1 MSRFT
6 FFDVETPN
14 RNNDR
19 ISSMGIVVVEDGVT
33 IFEANILVNPEV
45 RFDPFNIGLTKITPA
60 MVRDEPT
67 LKEIWPSVRTY
78 FEESIIVAH
87 NATFDLG
94 VLTMTLAHYGIEIPC
109 FHYICTV
116 VLARRFLKYRKNS
129 LDYLCATL
137 GVLLERHHEALSDA
151 KGCQGI
157 FYHIVEHHGY
167 NDSFVS
173 EFYRPHMR
181 GKSISISNAHT
192 DSNHRS
198 NTYSYSNTNSNSY
211 TNANANSY
219 TNANANSYYKLKSN
233 LTNSQIE
240 TPVQLKTTT
249 DHFEIK
255 DKSFCLTGDF
265 RYGEKTDVELF
276 ILAHGGRVVKQ
287 VTRQLDF
294 VLVGTYGSPL
304 WAYGNYGTKVK
315 KALDYKMAGLNLH
328 VILEVDFFKKF
339 E

>member
-45 RFDPFNIGLTKITPA
+45 RFDPFNINLTKITPA
-60 MVRDEPT
+60 MVRDEAT
-67 LKEIWPSVRTY
+67 LKELWPTVSAY

-94 VLTMTLAHYGIEIPC
+94 VLTMTLAHYGIEIPR
-109 FHYICTV
+109 FQYICTV
-116 VLARRFLKYRKNS
+116 VLARRYLKYRKNS

-181 GKSISISNAHT
+181 GKSIEASNAHAYP
-192 DSNHRS
+192 NAQ
-198 NTYSYSNTNSNSY
+198 SYPN
-211 TNANANSY
+211 
-219 TNANANSYYKLKSN
+219 
-233 LTNSQIE
+233 NSQSEAPI
-240 TPVQLKTTT
+240 QLRTTAE
-249 DHFEIK
+249 HFEIK
-255 DKSFCLTGDF
+255 NKSFCLTGDF
-265 RYGEKTDVELF
+265 RFGEKTDVELF
-276 ILAHGGRVVKQ
+276 ILAHGGCVVTQ
-287 VTRQLDF
+287 VTRQLDY

-315 KALDYKMAGLNLH
+315 KALDYRSAGYNLQI
-328 VILEVDFFKKF
+328 ILEMDFFKHF
-339 E
+339 D

>member
-45 RFDPFNIGLTKITPA
+45 RFDPFNIGLTKITPT

-67 LKEIWPSVRTY
+67 LKEVWPSVRTY

-198 NTYSYSNTNSNSY
+198 NTYSYTNT
-211 TNANANSY
+211 
-219 TNANANSYYKLKSN
+219 NANSYYKLKSN
-233 LTNSQIE
+233 LTNNQ
-240 TPVQLKTTT
+240 TDAPVHLRTTT
-249 DHFEIK
+249 DHFEVK
-255 DKSFCLTGDF
+255 GKSFCLTGDF

-276 ILAHGGRVVKQ
+276 ILAHGGCVATQ
-287 VTRQLDF
+287 VTRQLDY
-294 VLVGTYGSPL
+294 VLVGAYGSPL

-315 KALDYKMAGLNLH
+315 KALDYKMAGCNMH
-328 VILEVDFFKKF
+328 IILEEDFFKRF

>member
-19 ISSMGIVVVEDGVT
+19 ISSMGIVVVEDGIT

-67 LKEIWPSVRTY
+67 LKEIWASVRTY

-181 GKSISISNAHT
+181 GKSVLISNEHT
-192 DSNHRS
+192 DTNR
-198 NTYSYSNTNSNSY
+198 NSYS
-211 TNANANSY
+211 
-219 TNANANSYYKLKSN
+219 NSYYKLKSN

-255 DKSFCLTGDF
+255 GKSFCLTGDF
-265 RYGEKTDVELF
+265 KYGEKTDVELF
-276 ILAHGGRVVKQ
+276 ILAHGGRVVTQ

-315 KALDYKMAGLNLH
+315 KALDYKMAGQNLH